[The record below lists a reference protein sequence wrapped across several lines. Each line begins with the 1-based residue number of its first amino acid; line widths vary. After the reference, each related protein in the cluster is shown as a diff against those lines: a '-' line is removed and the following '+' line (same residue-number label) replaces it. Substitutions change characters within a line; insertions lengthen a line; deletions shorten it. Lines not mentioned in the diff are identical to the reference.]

1 MKGIVFTKFL
11 EMVEQR
17 YSADIV
23 DDLIDALG
31 ADADADGSYTAVGYY
46 AHHQFLTLVE
56 TLATK
61 TGQSKHACCVE
72 FGDYLIADL
81 AKLFPDFFN
90 GHPDVFSFL
99 TLIGQVIEDE
109 AKKLYPE
116 TNHPELSVIEQ
127 DGTRLVVNYALHRP
141 LADMAEGKLLGSI
154 NHFVGG
160 CDGAREDKGTDGRA
174 AVFTITKA
182 A

>member
-31 ADADADGSYTAVGYY
+31 ADADADGSYTAVSYY
-46 AHHQFLTLVE
+46 AHHRFLTLVE

-109 AKKLYPE
+109 VKKLYPE

-127 DGTRLVVNYALHRP
+127 DGTRLVVNLPYIGPWRIWQRA
-141 LADMAEGKLLGSI
+141 
-154 NHFVGG
+154 G
-160 CDGAREDKGTDGRA
+160 CWARSTTLSAVVTAHAKIRA
-174 AVFTITKA
+174 PTVARRSSP
-182 A
+182 